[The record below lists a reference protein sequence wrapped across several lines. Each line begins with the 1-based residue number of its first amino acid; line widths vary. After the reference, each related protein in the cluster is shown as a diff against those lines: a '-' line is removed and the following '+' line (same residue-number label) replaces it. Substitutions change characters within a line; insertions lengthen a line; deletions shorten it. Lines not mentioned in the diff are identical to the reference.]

1 MLQNV
6 PHRYD
11 VVATG
16 RNPSAI
22 VDITRDSEGLA
33 LLFRRISFE
42 DKITALAEEG
52 FKVPSAAPDIERAA
66 IGMPSLVNRDVL
78 ADRCLELRAALFL
91 PPRVFG
97 AWDALVSALG
107 PLCAETD
114 PSAAFCGF
122 C

>member
-42 DKITALAEEG
+42 DKITAPG
-52 FKVPSAAPDIERAA
+52 GSVRGERANFR
-66 IGMPSLVNRDVL
+66 GLVLGCIEAKFCKKYALESSRRDL
-78 ADRCLELRAALFL
+78 HNAL
-91 PPRVFG
+91 
-97 AWDALVSALG
+97 
-107 PLCAETD
+107 LCTA
-114 PSAAFCGF
+114 PKSHFF
-122 C
+122 Q